1 MIMNKIRNT
10 FLPIIVGLI
19 TLLSGCDNYL
29 DVNVDPTL
37 KPDATVQ
44 ELLPAAQFY
53 SSEASYQQ
61 AYFACQYA
69 QQISSNLGTNGTDT
83 YAESENPTGW
93 SNLYLYVIPQL
104 NTIIRKGQAEDISGY
119 VGIAKTLLAY
129 NIGIATVNW
138 ENVPFSKAD
147 QEPKNFQP
155 AYDTQQ
161 EIYTT
166 IQRLL
171 DEAIVEIAKNSGTKP
186 GTDDLIYSGDLT
198 KWTKLAYSL
207 KARYL
212 LHLSNKNPKQTAETV
227 LAAVQKGM
235 TSNADDFQMPYN
247 TKNLSPWYSRVALA
261 NSTGNLSVTYGS
273 TFVDLMNGKVQTVVD
288 PRLTKVVTLKTG
300 QTAYNG
306 VFPGSNLGSTVDFT
320 IRSWHSSITSPILMM
335 TYSEVKA
342 IEAEAR
348 FLANDGTFSS
358 KGTTEAAYAAYLAIA
373 RSNMSKLGVT
383 DADIV
388 AYLAAAAVNVGADQL
403 TLLSILREK
412 YKAMFLIGDIW
423 TDLRK
428 YDYWDF
434 PLPQNINPDLQGR
447 RIQRMKYPSSE
458 LTRNTANAEA
468 NQKTPATPMWFSSK

>member
-1 MIMNKIRNT
+1 MNKIRKIYLLLIFVLVT
-10 FLPIIVGLI
+10 IV
-19 TLLSGCDNYL
+19 SGCDNFL

-44 ELLPAAQFY
+44 ELLPTAQFY
-53 SSEASYQQ
+53 TSEASYQQ
-61 AYFACQYA
+61 AFFACQYA

-83 YAESENPTGW
+83 YAESENATGW

-104 NTIIRKGQAEDISGY
+104 NAIIRKGQTDDIPGY

-129 NIGIATVNW
+129 NLGLATVNW
-138 ENVPFSKAD
+138 ENVPFSNAD

-155 AYDTQQ
+155 AYDAQQ

-171 DEAIVEIAKNSGTKP
+171 DEGIVELAKNSGTKP
-186 GTDDLIYSGDLT
+186 GTDDLIYSGDLA
-198 KWTKLAYSL
+198 KWTRLAYSL

-212 LHLSNKNPKQTAETV
+212 MHLSNKNPKQAAENA
-227 LAAVQKGM
+227 LAALQMGM
-235 TSNADDFQMPYN
+235 MSNADDFQMPYN

-273 TFVDLMNGKVQTVVD
+273 TFVDLMNGKVQTITD

-300 QTAYNG
+300 QTTYNG

-320 IRSWHSSITSPILMM
+320 IRSWHSSVTSPILMM

-348 FLANDGTFSS
+348 FLANDGTLSS
-358 KGTTEAAYAAYLAIA
+358 KGATDAAYTAYLNIA
-373 RSNMSKLGVT
+373 RSNLTKLGVAE
-383 DADIV
+383 ADIST
-388 AYLAAAAVNVGADQL
+388 YLAATSVNVGAKEL
-403 TLLSILREK
+403 TLLNILREK

-447 RIQRMKYPSSE
+447 RIQRMRYPSSE

-468 NQKTPATPMWFSSK
+468 NQKTPATPMWFVSK

>member
-1 MIMNKIRNT
+1 MNKIRKIYLLLIFVLVT
-10 FLPIIVGLI
+10 IV
-19 TLLSGCDNYL
+19 SGCDNFL

-44 ELLPAAQFY
+44 ELLPTAQFY
-53 SSEASYQQ
+53 TSEASYQQ
-61 AYFACQYA
+61 AFFACQYA

-83 YAESENPTGW
+83 YAESENATGW

-104 NTIIRKGQAEDISGY
+104 NAIIRKGQTDDIPGY

-129 NIGIATVNW
+129 NLGLATVNW
-138 ENVPFSKAD
+138 ENVPFSNAD

-155 AYDTQQ
+155 AYDAQQ

-171 DEAIVEIAKNSGTKP
+171 DEGIVELAKNSGTKP
-186 GTDDLIYSGDLT
+186 GTDDLIYSGDLA
-198 KWTKLAYSL
+198 KWTRLAYSL

-212 LHLSNKNPKQTAETV
+212 MHLSNKNPKQAAENA
-227 LAAVQKGM
+227 LAALQMGM
-235 TSNADDFQMPYN
+235 MSNADDFQMPYN

-273 TFVDLMNGKVQTVVD
+273 TFVDLMNGKVQTITD

-300 QTAYNG
+300 QTTYNG

-320 IRSWHSSITSPILMM
+320 IRSWHSSVTSPILMM

-348 FLANDGTFSS
+348 FLANDGTLSS
-358 KGTTEAAYAAYLAIA
+358 KGATDAAYTAYLNIA
-373 RSNMSKLGVT
+373 RSKMTKLGVAE
-383 DADIV
+383 ADIST
-388 AYLAAAAVNVGADQL
+388 YLAATSVNVGANEL
-403 TLLSILREK
+403 TLLNILREK

-447 RIQRMKYPSSE
+447 RIQRMRYPSSE

-468 NQKTPATPMWFSSK
+468 NQKTPATPMWFISK

>member
-1 MIMNKIRNT
+1 MNKIRKIYLLLIFVLVT
-10 FLPIIVGLI
+10 IV
-19 TLLSGCDNYL
+19 SGCDNFL

-44 ELLPAAQFY
+44 ELLPTAQFY
-53 SSEASYQQ
+53 TSEASYQQ
-61 AYFACQYA
+61 AFFACQYA

-83 YAESENPTGW
+83 YAESENATGW

-104 NTIIRKGQAEDISGY
+104 NAIIRKGQTDDIPGY

-129 NIGIATVNW
+129 NLGLATVNW
-138 ENVPFSKAD
+138 ENVPFSNAD

-155 AYDTQQ
+155 AYDAQQ

-171 DEAIVEIAKNSGTKP
+171 DEGIVELAKNSGTKP
-186 GTDDLIYSGDLT
+186 GTDDLIYSGDLA
-198 KWTKLAYSL
+198 KWTRLAYSL

-212 LHLSNKNPKQTAETV
+212 MHLSNKNPKQAAENA
-227 LAAVQKGM
+227 LAALQMGM
-235 TSNADDFQMPYN
+235 MSNADDFQMPYN

-273 TFVDLMNGKVQTVVD
+273 TFVDLMNGKVQTITD

-300 QTAYNG
+300 QTTYNG

-320 IRSWHSSITSPILMM
+320 IRSWHSSVTSPILMM

-348 FLANDGTFSS
+348 FLANDGTLSS
-358 KGTTEAAYAAYLAIA
+358 KGATDAAYTAYLNIA
-373 RSNMSKLGVT
+373 RSNMTKLGVAE
-383 DADIV
+383 ADIST
-388 AYLAAAAVNVGADQL
+388 YLAATSVNVGANEL
-403 TLLSILREK
+403 TLLNILREK

-447 RIQRMKYPSSE
+447 RIQRMRYPSSE

-468 NQKTPATPMWFSSK
+468 NQKTPATPMWFVSK

>member
-1 MIMNKIRNT
+1 MNLRKIN
-10 FLPIIVGLI
+10 LLLIIGLI
-19 TLLSGCDNYL
+19 TVVSGCDNYL

-44 ELLPAAQFY
+44 ELLPTAEFY

-83 YAESENPTGW
+83 YAESENATGW

-104 NTIIRKGQAEDISGY
+104 NAVIRKGQTDDIPGY

-129 NIGIATVNW
+129 NLGLATVNW

-161 EIYTT
+161 EIYAT

-171 DEAIVEIAKNSGTKP
+171 DEGIIELAKNSGTKP
-186 GTDDLIYSGDLT
+186 GTDDLIYNGDLT

-207 KARYL
+207 KARYFM
-212 LHLSNKNPKQTAETV
+212 HLSNKNPKQAAENA
-227 LAAVQKGM
+227 LAALQKGM

-288 PRLTKVVTLKTG
+288 PRLGKVVTLKTG
-300 QTAYNG
+300 QTTYNG

-335 TYSEVKA
+335 TFSEVKA

-348 FLANDGTFSS
+348 FLANDGNSTS
-358 KGTTEAAYAAYLAIA
+358 KGSTEAAYAAYLNIA
-373 RSNMSKLGVT
+373 RSNMVKVGVAE
-383 DADIV
+383 ADIT
-388 AYLAAAAVNVGADQL
+388 AYLAAATVNVGATQL
-403 TLLSILREK
+403 TLFNILREK